1 MPRQVPSLIGV
12 HVTSEWIAAYQS
24 RRDRA
29 VACVIP
35 RSTPGGDEL
44 TELEAHTLQR
54 VLARQGFD
62 SNRIALVA
70 PGGSTLASPIPAPP
84 RSSGA
89 PVDQIVAAEAA
100 RTLKCEPSEVE
111 LAIWSLPS
119 SPRAKDGD
127 ASEYLVVA
135 LSHKAA
141 ESVIAPLEN
150 AGLEVVSIVAPADA
164 VPRCLLHEQTA
175 VIQIDLEAAT
185 LYVSSARQPLYQRRI
200 PECGEARMIDAIVK
214 QQRVDPALAA
224 RILQLGADADA
235 ERLKLDAIRDS
246 QQHLRAAADALAAE
260 MMDSLRYISHRF
272 GNTPISSVLLAGKSA
287 TRSGLAEW
295 MEAATGL
302 PVAPVLWSDLGVV
315 APADPPP
322 ACQLLCAAAATRRAD
337 LTSDLTADLQR
348 EAGE

>member
-1 MPRQVPSLIGV
+1 MKLSRQLPGLIGV
-12 HVTSEWIAAYQS
+12 HITSEWIAAYQS
-24 RRDRA
+24 RRHRA

-44 TELEAHTLQR
+44 TDLEARTLQR

-62 SNRIALVA
+62 ANRIALVA

-89 PVDQIVAAEAA
+89 PVDQIVAAEVA
-100 RTLKCEPSEVE
+100 RTLKCEPAEIE
-111 LAIWSLPS
+111 LAMWNLPG

-135 LSHKAA
+135 LAHKAA
-141 ESVIAPLEN
+141 EAAIAPLER

-164 VPRCLLHEQTA
+164 VPRCLVHEHTA

-185 LYVSSARQPLYQRRI
+185 LYVSQARQPLYQRRI
-200 PECGEARMIDAIVK
+200 PECGEARMIDAVVR

-224 RILQLGADADA
+224 RILQLGAEADA

-246 QQHLRAAADALAAE
+246 QQHLRAAADALAAQ
-260 MMDSLRYISHRF
+260 MMDSIRYISHRF
-272 GNTPISSVLLAGKSA
+272 GNTPITSVLLAGKSA

-315 APADPPP
+315 APAGAPP
-322 ACQLLCAAAATRRAD
+322 ACQLLCAAAVTIRAD
-337 LTSDLTADLQR
+337 QTA
-348 EAGE
+348 EAAA